1 MRFFIEEHDD
11 TVLDAVRNGGGLQV
25 ESVYEATHIIADS
38 NSDADAAQAAY
49 PQRPSPA
56 RRTRAWVLECAK
68 LHTTVWPT
76 LALEW
81 RGWRFLP
88 HPRHAI
94 PVTAGEDVAQFVVTL
109 TGYTGIQRDVLKML
123 IRVTGAECTDAL
135 TKKNTHLLC
144 NNPTS
149 KKAVAATAWG
159 IRVVNHLWIMDS
171 VLTWAW
177 QPAEKYDRA
186 GEDIIEEGGWTL
198 LGDSSAP
205 AKSLHPR
212 FLTEKTWP
220 LPAEEIEEDSQI
232 AGTPEE
238 ALEVEAARSQHDS
251 NGTNAIAETQSQDGA
266 AAGHGRQ
273 HLSWSSCAEATAY
286 DDQTRAAAD
295 EPNTSAS
302 PCLDED
308 APGSMQS
315 PVHRASA
322 SRRNSDGM
330 SYTLRPSVSLSAKQ
344 PELVSAEKTSLMPQH
359 RKDDDDIEPVAQ
371 GATQAKT
378 EEEAVS
384 CQRSKNEEEGEL
396 NLFLYKP
403 AVTEKAPAQPDHSK
417 MKKKQDEP
425 FASQAASYVLCQ
437 LGGDTG
443 ERKEGKVGEDDEKGD
458 GMEEDEQEMAEGG
471 HMKSPLQNS
480 QHTSS
485 VGSAQA
491 RHEDGS
497 ADKREALSPVFGES
511 ASVPICSVSHA
522 ANSSISKRC
531 LVREFQYDLDDD
543 GSPEACSQNEPGVA
557 DGSGEVLGDVNV
569 AASSAVVVCDSPLQ
583 AQAGVPGR
591 GRRKTSLQAGKVSV
605 PSRAAG
611 DPTAM
616 GTAATGFATVP
627 KVQEEANRARKGGK
641 AKEKSVD
648 VEQNADMLE
657 NILDGHYESMTFG
670 HYEDL
675 AAMESVAFD
684 GNYNH
689 SVSLPGRAPALA
701 CTRYACV
708 GAALHV
714 LLCVIC

>member
-11 TVLDAVRNGGGLQV
+11 TVLDAVCDNTLLDAVRDGGGLQV
-25 ESVYEATHIIADS
+25 ESVDEATHIIADS
-38 NSDADAAQAAY
+38 NSDADAAQVVY
-49 PQRPSPA
+49 PLRPSPA
-56 RRTRAWVLECAK
+56 RRTRAWLLECAK

-76 LALEW
+76 RVLEW
-81 RGWRFLP
+81 KGWRFLP
-88 HPRHAI
+88 RPRHAI
-94 PVTAGEDVAQFVVTL
+94 PMTAGEDVAQFVITL
-109 TGYTGIQRDVLKML
+109 TGYTGIQRDVLKTL

-149 KKAVAATAWG
+149 KKAVAAAQWG

-198 LGDSSAP
+198 LGDSSAH

-220 LPAEEIEEDSQI
+220 LPAAQIEEDAQI

-251 NGTNAIAETQSQDGA
+251 NGSNAIAETQSQDGA

-273 HLSWSSCAEATAY
+273 HLSWSSGAEASVSAP
-286 DDQTRAAAD
+286 DDQTCAAAD
-295 EPNTSAS
+295 EPNASAS

-308 APGSMQS
+308 APGSMQW

-322 SRRNSDGM
+322 SQRNSDGM
-330 SYTLRPSVSLSAKQ
+330 SSALRPSVSLSAKQ
-344 PELVSAEKTSLMPQH
+344 PELVSAEKTSRMPQR
-359 RKDDDDIEPVAQ
+359 RKDDDDSEPVAQ
-371 GATQAKT
+371 GATKGKK

-403 AVTEKAPAQPDHSK
+403 AVTEKAPAQPDYSK
-417 MKKKQDEP
+417 KKKQDEP
-425 FASQAASYVLCQ
+425 FASQAASNVLCQ
-437 LGGDTG
+437 LGADTG
-443 ERKEGKVGEDDEKGD
+443 ERKEGKEGEDDENDD
-458 GMEEDEQEMAEGG
+458 GMEADEQEMAEGG
-471 HMKSPLQNS
+471 HVKSPLQNS
-480 QHTSS
+480 QNTSS
-485 VGSAQA
+485 AGIAQA
-491 RHEDGS
+491 RPEDGI
-497 ADKREALSPVFGES
+497 ADKREAASPVFGES
-511 ASVPICSVSHA
+511 ASVPIGSVSHA
-522 ANSSISKRC
+522 VNSSISKRC

-543 GSPEACSQNEPGVA
+543 GSPEARSQNELGVA
-557 DGSGEVLGDVNV
+557 DGGGEVLGDERV

-591 GRRKTSLQAGKVSV
+591 SRRKTSLQVGKASV

-611 DPTAM
+611 DPTGAST
-616 GTAATGFATVP
+616 GTVATGSATVP
-627 KVQEEANRARKGGK
+627 MVQDAANRARKRGK

-657 NILDGHYESMTFG
+657 NILDGHYESMAFG
-670 HYEDL
+670 NYEDP

-689 SVSLPGRAPALA
+689 SVSFTPLR
-701 CTRYACV
+701 
-708 GAALHV
+708 
-714 LLCVIC
+714 